1 MFCFGEKKEK
11 ELLSVII
18 PSYNHEKYIGQAIES
33 VLSQTYRNLELIII
47 DDGSEDN
54 SVPFIKQYD
63 DPRITLVVQQNEGAH
78 RAINRGLEMAK
89 GDYLAIL
96 NSDDIYSK
104 DRFAIMIRELEKDS
118 ELDFVCS
125 YLEVIDADGK
135 SLGIKKGWEN
145 MLSWE
150 APNKDLSLQAESD
163 FVSNLLVTNFISTTS
178 NFLFTRKL
186 YQEIGGMRNLR
197 FAHDWDF
204 ALRAAEVT
212 KCKIV
217 KKPLM
222 KYRVHATNTISS
234 NRKWML
240 FEVMWI
246 WASNLGR
253 FYSQLFGGT
262 NDKKNLVRILE
273 SFNLQGND
281 KVFWAILMYI
291 EAKKAEG
298 IICPEEAF
306 LDDKELRESLFPYI
320 NE

>member
-1 MFCFGEKKEK
+1 MFGFGEKKEK